1 MPTLKTFLLKLTV
14 LTVVLMGAEWATFR
28 YGMDF
33 EMTLAFWLSFAWFF
47 GITLLVHI
55 MLLRAGEKD
64 AKKFVPVFMGMVG
77 LKMFISLG
85 MLMAYLALV
94 EESVKSFAVAFLV
107 QYIAYT
113 VLEVTSVL
121 KALKNKG

>member
-1 MPTLKTFLLKLTV
+1 MPAIKPFLIKLLILTALLVTAEWLIFHYGLKT
-14 LTVVLMGAEWATFR
+14 
-28 YGMDF
+28 
-33 EMTLAFWLSFAWFF
+33 EMTLAYWLSFGWFF
-47 GITLLVHI
+47 AITLLVHI

-77 LKMFISLG
+77 LKMFVSLG
-85 MLMAYLALV
+85 MLMAYLAIV
-94 EESVKSFAVAFLV
+94 EENVKSFAVAFLV

-121 KALKNKG
+121 KALKNKA